1 MKKSLFL
8 AVGALSLWMGVA
20 RADGNA
26 ELIQRSYD
34 SEATGRLADSLSV
47 LDQLSA
53 PRRDAYVVTLRKAWL
68 LYRLGRYA
76 ESTEVYVRAIALAP
90 AAVEPRL
97 GILLPYL
104 ALRRWSD
111 VENQARAILKLEPG
125 NYLATLRLAFAC
137 YNLQRYAESTA
148 LYRKL
153 IDLYPGDVAVRG
165 GLGWA
170 LLKLGK
176 YPEASAEFR
185 NILEIAPRNELAK
198 EGLKATGG

>member
-90 AAVEPRL
+90 AAVEP
-97 GILLPYL
+97 L
-104 ALRRWSD
+104 AL
-111 VENQARAILKLEPG
+111 AA
-125 NYLATLRLAFAC
+125 
-137 YNLQRYAESTA
+137 TA
-148 LYRKL
+148 LL
-153 IDLYPGDVAVRG
+153 LAGLVAITVLAGPLTVWLQTVAQGLADPAPYIAATAPQSG
-165 GLGWA
+165 G
-170 LLKLGK
+170 
-176 YPEASAEFR
+176 
-185 NILEIAPRNELAK
+185 
-198 EGLKATGG
+198 

>member
-68 LYRLGRYA
+68 LSVSY
-76 ESTEVYVRAIALAP
+76 TH
-90 AAVEPRL
+90 
-97 GILLPYL
+97 LL
-104 ALRRWSD
+104 S
-111 VENQARAILKLEPG
+111 
-125 NYLATLRLAFAC
+125 ATSSCCPTRP
-137 YNLQRYAESTA
+137 
-148 LYRKL
+148 K
-153 IDLYPGDVAVRG
+153 D
-165 GLGWA
+165 
-170 LLKLGK
+170 
-176 YPEASAEFR
+176 
-185 NILEIAPRNELAK
+185 
-198 EGLKATGG
+198 

>member
-8 AVGALSLWMGVA
+8 AVGALSLWYGVA

-34 SEATGRLADSLSV
+34 SEALADSLSV

-97 GILLPYL
+97 GIL
-104 ALRRWSD
+104 R
-111 VENQARAILKLEPG
+111 
-125 NYLATLRLAFAC
+125 T
-137 YNLQRYAESTA
+137 
-148 LYRKL
+148 
-153 IDLYPGDVAVRG
+153 
-165 GLGWA
+165 
-170 LLKLGK
+170 
-176 YPEASAEFR
+176 
-185 NILEIAPRNELAK
+185 
-198 EGLKATGG
+198 

>member
-34 SEATGRLADSLSV
+34 SEATGRIADALSV
-47 LDQLSA
+47 LDQLTP
-53 PRRDAYVVTLRKAWL
+53 PRRDAYVLTLRKAWL

-76 ESTEVYVRAIALAP
+76 ESTEVYNRAIALAP
-90 AAVEPRL
+90 GAVEPRL

-111 VENQARAILKLEPG
+111 VEGQARAVLKLEPG

-153 IDLYPGDVAVRG
+153 IDLYPGDVEVRG

-176 YPEASAEFR
+176 YPEAAAEFR